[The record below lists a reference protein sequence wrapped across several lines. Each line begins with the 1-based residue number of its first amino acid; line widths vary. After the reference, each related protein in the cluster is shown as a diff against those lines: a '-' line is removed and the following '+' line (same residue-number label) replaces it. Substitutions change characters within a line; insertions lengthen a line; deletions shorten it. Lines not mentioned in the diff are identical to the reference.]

1 MQYST
6 EKNIGYLAW
15 SWKGNSDDV
24 SYLDISRDWA
34 GVDLTA
40 EWGKPLVEGEY
51 GIKKTSKTCSVYT
64 KYASDDTSSD
74 DEATE

>member
-1 MQYST
+1 MTGQ
-6 EKNIGYLAW
+6 AF
-15 SWKGNSDDV
+15 
-24 SYLDISRDWA
+24 
-34 GVDLTA
+34 DLTA

-74 DEATE
+74 DEAAE